1 MQLCVNGTVLDA
13 LWISLLEKSSLAYTT
28 TLWWLSTANP
38 FPHVCSVQHMVFF
51 NFLLENKRLSHAL
64 HLCCYSLTA
73 WFSTSCFI
81 NLLLKKKTI
90 LAFWACC
97 CTWCFFFTQ
106 KQLLLACTATLCFIT
121 FLVKKLVITFTAT
134 LCSWCSTWC
143 LMNLFLG
150 KIVSHMYYNFV
161 ITYDC
166 NSCILHMLQ
175 YLVFVEFFSK
185 E

>member
-97 CTWCFFFTQ
+97 CTSYFFLLKNNCFLHVQ
-106 KQLLLACTATLCFIT
+106 QLCVL
-121 FLVKKLVITFTAT
+121 
-134 LCSWCSTWC
+134 S
-143 LMNLFLG
+143 LFLS
-150 KIVSHMYYNFV
+150 KNWLSHLLQLFV
-161 ITYDC
+161 HGTLLDVLWICFLEKSSLTCTTTLWSLMTAIAAFYTC
-166 NSCILHMLQ
+166 YST
-175 YLVFVEFFSK
+175 
-185 E
+185 